1 LELVAEL
8 THAAVIACVANAH
21 RPSGRLGIVRR
32 LKLTADRW
40 ATVVHPT
47 ASVPSGSILGPGSL
61 LLAGVVITTPLKI
74 GAHVVAMPHV
84 LVTHDDEIAD
94 GVTFA
99 GRASLG
105 GAVTVGESAY
115 FGQGSSVR
123 EGLSIGARAVIGMGA
138 VVLTSVPAGE
148 IWAGVPARKIGEVAG

>member
-1 LELVAEL
+1 M
-8 THAAVIACVANAH
+8 
-21 RPSGRLGIVRR
+21 
-32 LKLTADRW
+32 
-40 ATVVHPT
+40 
-47 ASVPSGSILGPGSL
+47 
-61 LLAGVVITTPLKI
+61 LAGVVITTPLKI

-94 GVTFA
+94 GVTVA
-99 GRASLG
+99 GRALLG
-105 GAVTVGESAY
+105 GTVTVGESAY